1 MRVEELESKSD
12 AELVDMLRESGVS
25 CDDVTSRDEL
35 IEVLRTVPEDDS
47 TRDYV
52 EDAEVGMLVAFRT
65 ERQRVKSAKIVRKST
80 AERKLLLETR
90 YGMRFVV
97 DYSDVIWVNT
107 TGRWPRWVFELM
119 KGNSRK

>member
-90 YGMRFVV
+90 YGARFVV

-119 KGNSRK
+119 KGSSKK

>member
-1 MRVEELESKSD
+1 
-12 AELVDMLRESGVS
+12 
-25 CDDVTSRDEL
+25 VTSRDEL

-90 YGMRFVV
+90 YGARFVV

-119 KGNSRK
+119 KGSSKK